1 MGICIDFVPF
11 HLPAM
16 SIIYM
21 RLSKEKHSRLGT
33 KQASFCE
40 ICLGYFQA
48 TNFSPNKTI
57 FISIEISW
65 NIRLHT
71 LHALKNESMAIKS
84 ESY

>member
-1 MGICIDFVPF
+1 
-11 HLPAM
+11 M

-57 FISIEISW
+57 FISIDDLMEHKIAY
-65 NIRLHT
+65 IT
-71 LHALKNESMAIKS
+71 CIKKRKHGH
-84 ESY
+84 